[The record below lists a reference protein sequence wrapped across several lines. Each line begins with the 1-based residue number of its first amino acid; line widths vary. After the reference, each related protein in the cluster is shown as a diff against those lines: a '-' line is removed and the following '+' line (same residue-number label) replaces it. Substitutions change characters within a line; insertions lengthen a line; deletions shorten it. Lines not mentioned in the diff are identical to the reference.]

1 MKALLLI
8 AVFSAVA
15 LASKDYDAMF
25 REFKATHLK
34 SYATEAEESTRFKN
48 FVANMKKAEVL
59 QAANPL
65 ATFGANQFADMS
77 EAEFKSRINGAEYFK
92 EAMAKVDE
100 SKALTASIAD
110 RVAASGVIID
120 WRAKGV
126 VTPVKNQ
133 GSCGSCWAYSANGNI
148 EAMWAIAGNPLTAL
162 SEQLLTSCDTI
173 DHGCNGGLMDN
184 AFNWLINFRK
194 GEVITEAA
202 YPYVSGSGRNPA
214 CKPKSELDALPVGA
228 VIKGY
233 DHIARSE
240 DTLASYVQKVGP
252 LSVAVDATT
261 FQSYRGGIVTSCIN
275 RQINHGVLAVG
286 YDDINVPPYWIIKN
300 SWGTSWG
307 ESGYLRLAKGSNQ
320 CLINSYSTTAIVA
333 TNATKL

>member
-15 LASKDYDAMF
+15 LANKDYDAMF

-34 SYATEAEESTRFKN
+34 AYADATEESQRFNN
-48 FVANMKKAEVL
+48 FVQNMKKSEVL

-65 ATFGANQFADMS
+65 AVFGANQFADMS
-77 EAEFKSRINGAEYFK
+77 DAEFATRINGASFYK
-92 EAMAKVDE
+92 KAMAESTHTVEAPLADIVAAAGEKVD
-100 SKALTASIAD
+100 
-110 RVAASGVIID
+110 
-120 WRAKGV
+120 WRDKGA

-133 GSCGSCWAYSANGNI
+133 GSCGSCWAFSATGNI
-148 EAMWAIAGNPLTAL
+148 ESMWFIAGNPLTAV
-162 SEQLLTSCDTI
+162 SDQQLTSCDTI

-184 AFNWLINFRK
+184 AYNWLLSARK
-194 GEVITEAA
+194 GEIVTEAA
-202 YPYVSGSGRNPA
+202 YPYVSGSGSNPA
-214 CKPKSELDALPVGA
+214 CKPKTEIDAMPVGA
-228 VIKGY
+228 VITGI

-240 DTLASYVQKVGP
+240 DTLASYVLKTGP
-252 LSVAVDATT
+252 MAVAVDATT
-261 FQSYRGGIVTSCIN
+261 FQSYRSGIVTSCVN

-286 YDDINVPPYWIIKN
+286 YDDTNVPPYWIIKN

-320 CLINSYSTTAIVA
+320 CLINSYATTAIV
-333 TNATKL
+333 KK